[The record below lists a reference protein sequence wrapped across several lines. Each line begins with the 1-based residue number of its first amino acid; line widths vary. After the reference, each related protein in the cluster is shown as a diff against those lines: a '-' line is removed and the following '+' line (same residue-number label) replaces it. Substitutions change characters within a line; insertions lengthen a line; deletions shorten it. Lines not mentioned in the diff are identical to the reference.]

1 MKPIPIRVVVLVL
14 QGAALTGCLNLKAV
28 REFATVSTEDATLK
42 AIAGEMVD
50 SPRRKVRYAAD
61 EDTKKAFEAA
71 ATVGRTK
78 RAELVR
84 SHEVIRAYMATLATL
99 AGGGSIDSN
108 SSVAGF
114 SAEFGDSGLL
124 DFSEKQA
131 FGKLATL
138 VSRAATDS
146 YRRTTVRQL
155 IRQAAPGFPTAIAAL
170 QRVVRLI
177 GDEQLGGEI
186 GALNQYYR
194 IQSNLPDP
202 TTPAWARVL
211 VEEIRQER
219 EAAVQQKIEVCRNYA
234 TALGRVADGHAA
246 MLKNL
251 DHLDARELVALL
263 KQYEQEI
270 AAAYEAVRRL

>member
-1 MKPIPIRVVVLVL
+1 MKPFPIRVVALVL
-14 QGAALTGCLNLKAV
+14 LGIALTGCVNLKAV
-28 REFATVSTEDATLK
+28 HEFATVSTEETTLK

-84 SHEVIRAYMATLATL
+84 SHEVIRVYMATLATL
-99 AGGGSIDSN
+99 AGGGSTGVN
-108 SSVAGF
+108 PSVAG
-114 SAEFGDSGLL
+114 STVEIGNSGLL
-124 DFSEKQA
+124 NSSEQQA

-138 VSRAATDS
+138 VSHAATDS
-146 YRRTTVRQL
+146 YRKTTVRQM
-155 IRQAAPGFPTAIAAL
+155 IRQAAPDFPTAIAAL
-170 QRVVRLI
+170 QHAIRLI

-194 IQSNLPDP
+194 IQSGLPDP

-219 EAAVQQKIEVCRNYA
+219 EAAVQQKMEVCRAYA
-234 TALGRVADGHAA
+234 TALGRIADGHAA
-246 MLKNL
+246 MLRNL
-251 DHLDARELVALL
+251 DHLDARELVVLL
-263 KQYEQEI
+263 KQYEREI
-270 AAAYEAVRRL
+270 ATAYEAVRRL

>member
-1 MKPIPIRVVVLVL
+1 MKPNPIRVVSLVL
-14 QGAALTGCLNLKAV
+14 LGIALTGCVNLKAV
-28 REFATVSTEDATLK
+28 REFATASTEDATLK

-61 EDTKKAFEAA
+61 DDTKKAFEAA
-71 ATVGRTK
+71 AAVGRTK

-99 AGGGSIDSN
+99 AGGGTVEPN

-114 SAEFGDSGLL
+114 TAEVGDSSLL
-124 DFSEKQA
+124 NASEQQA

-138 VSRAATDS
+138 VSHAATDS
-146 YRRTTVRQL
+146 YRRTTVRQM
-155 IRQAAPGFPTAIAAL
+155 IRQSASDFPAAIAAL
-170 QRVVRLI
+170 QRAVRLI
-177 GDEQLGGEI
+177 GDEQLGGEV

-211 VEEIRQER
+211 VEEIRQDR
-219 EAAVQQKIEVCRNYA
+219 EAGVQQKIEVCRNYA
-234 TALGRVADGHAA
+234 TALGRIADGHAA

-251 DHLDARELVALL
+251 DHLDAQELVVLL

-270 AAAYEAVRRL
+270 AAAYEAIKRL